1 MRVYQALVW
10 QGNDHLRRLG
20 TEPLRAIQLSDRVY
34 EEIEAAIVR
43 WELRPGELLTDR
55 RLAPRLGVSRTP
67 VREALQRL
75 AGVGLVAPTGRGWA
89 VASFDEQDVRDLFE
103 LRRPLE
109 VIGLTRLLGEPD
121 QATVAE
127 LAGYFDAYGEHV
139 PPAEFPAYFA
149 RDHAFHKRIVA
160 ASRNRHVIGCYAVVE
175 RQIDRGRHF
184 LSTGRAGRVDA
195 NLAEHRAIT
204 HAIGARDLDAA
215 RAALLHHL
223 GRGEA
228 LMLEHLR
235 TVRAR
240 GTLDPATG
248 AGPSTGTG
256 TLNEPGAGAERPVPR
271 SVP

>member
-75 AGVGLVAPTGRGWA
+75 AGLGLVVPTGRGWA
-89 VASFDEQDVRDLFE
+89 VASFDERDVRDLFE

-109 VIGLTRLLGEPD
+109 VIGLTRLLSEPD

-139 PPAEFPAYFA
+139 PPAEFPGYFA

-204 HAIGARDLDAA
+204 RAIGARDLDAA

-240 GTLDPATG
+240 GTLGAATG
-248 AGPSTGTG
+248 ADPSTGMDTR
-256 TLNEPGAGAERPVPR
+256 NEPGAGAERPVPR